1 MGTGTRSQF
10 FNVDIIDSKA
20 IVDVAVVIP
29 FFSYYEDLTSK
40 SSKSKQHMYQM
51 PIMGQPNVHD
61 RFYYI
66 ERRYFDRSGWNELYT
81 NTSLGGVND
90 VQNVNDY
97 IARNTYGRP
106 NSRNINNN
114 DED

>member
-1 MGTGTRSQF
+1 
-10 FNVDIIDSKA
+10 
-20 IVDVAVVIP
+20 
-29 FFSYYEDLTSK
+29 
-40 SSKSKQHMYQM
+40 
-51 PIMGQPNVHD
+51 MGQPNVHV

-114 DED
+114 DEDEDEDEEEEEGDEEEEKR